1 MSPDEVVIFFVLC
14 QFGRKVS
21 EQRIQAYKGVR
32 MDWNGTMWYSLCCG
46 LSLIYSFQNT
56 LQRQCFK

>member
-1 MSPDEVVIFFVLC
+1 MSPDEVVIFFVFF

-32 MDWNGTMWYSLCCG
+32 MDWNGTMWYFIALWSLSDLF
-46 LSLIYSFQNT
+46 LSKYTSAPVF
-56 LQRQCFK
+56 